1 MSIKS
6 NSPFLTVA
14 IVFVFILSGVL
25 ATPVYADESLPPTD
39 VPAETQAEETAP
51 QESNEEE
58 APPLPTGETES
69 APSEESTLD
78 EEQPILEQLPENTEI
93 IVLDE
98 DGEAIPL
105 ATQEAQ
111 EAIEFIDPVWCP
123 VGVAPQDNLGG
134 CTIAYGSLKELIDAL
149 MAGTAGV
156 VPNTAGVIWIED
168 GADSSTGNILLDGSD
183 TSLGDMENFALT
195 FQGGWNGTFGSK
207 TIVGTSTFSDRITI
221 TGWNAAIT
229 INDIIIDTAT
239 GDGLTVTTTG
249 NIVLKNVQSNN
260 NTGRGATL
268 DNSTGAG
275 NVTITNSKF
284 NNNGGAAGLTVIS
297 KGTITIKD
305 LTANDN
311 TNYGANLDNDS
322 ATTAK
327 TVTLSGSNTFNANG
341 SVGLFISSVGA
352 ITVNNISAN
361 NNSTGTDLNNAL
373 LINGLVP
380 ATAGITLTGTNIF
393 NDNTNAGINIL
404 SYGIIKVNNLF
415 ANSNDG
421 NGAFL
426 SNSGATVGKPGVTLT
441 GTNEFKYNV
450 FNGLFISTNGPV
462 SVNNV
467 SANTNT
473 QTGVSINNLGLNS
486 ATTFTGTNAFNDNGY
501 SGLVIQSAGQVTL
514 SNITANGNGTAMIA
528 GYGVSISNQTLT
540 SFKGVTLT
548 GTNSFSNNYN
558 SNLIITS
565 SGAVTLNNLTANYS
579 NNGFGVSINNTSSGV
594 SKPMAVTINGTNN
607 SMTHNGLSGLD
618 ITTYGSVTLNNIN
631 ASNNGQDMAI
641 GHGAFVIN
649 SGSTLPQLVNING
662 TNKFDDNYEYGLL
675 VVTKGNVTTNNI
687 TAFSNNIYGAFIQN
701 TAGTGNVT
709 MTGTNK
715 LTFNGSDNLF
725 IQSAGMITLNNI
737 TADSST
743 TGYGGSISNTS
754 AATPKNITING
765 TNSFS
770 NNSASTGLLVVSNG
784 LITVNNITANN
795 NFDTGAYLYNGASS
809 TKAGVTVNGTNT
821 FNNNPAGYGLRIVT
835 LGNVKTN
842 SVTAKSNGGHGLWIQ
857 NISPTTTGNVTMTG
871 TNVFESNTVDNVYIE
886 VYGAVTLSNINS
898 TFATSGGTGLYIDNT
913 LGTNTAPKPVSL
925 TGTNVFSN
933 NASSGLIISTYG
945 AITTNNLTVVSNGG
959 LGAEIYNTGT
969 ATGKAAN
976 VTLNGNNFFSANND
990 TNLYIESDGLI
1001 KGNNITA
1008 NDSASSEGAFLINN
1022 SGIAGVILTGT
1033 NTFSSNFFTGLVVY
1047 TKGAITINNL
1057 NASTNGI
1064 DGTHLDNAYSGFA
1077 APKPVTLTG
1086 SNSFTYNN
1094 RNGLEIDSYGNVTT
1108 NNLTAS
1114 YNGILVSGEH
1124 GVHIDTYRVNNTII
1138 ANVTLNGNNTF
1149 ESQTYGG
1156 GLIIEAFGIIKVN
1169 NLTANNNGDGSGAFL
1184 DNQNSPSNAY
1194 GVTLTGKVTVN
1205 DNSGSGLYIISK
1217 GAILL
1222 NNLTALNNNLDGVFL
1237 DNTLS
1242 GTSTPKPITLTGINI
1257 TSNNTDHGFEIYS
1270 YGVVTINK
1278 ITANQNNYGGRIINQ
1293 GGNPSN
1299 AVIAGYGVF
1308 DSNSIV
1314 GLTINSQGAV
1324 LLTNITANNTSVSS
1338 GVMIDNTFGTSG
1350 ITLTGTNTF
1359 TTNASHGISLSS
1371 NGAITITKITAD
1383 NNSGSGLFASNSST
1397 VTITCGSFTSNA
1409 FFGWRIDN
1417 ATLVTMNGV
1426 FTAGNGTGDYSTP
1439 ATVVFTRA
1447 CPLP

>member
-1 MSIKS
+1 MSTKNRLS
-6 NSPFLTVA
+6 VLPFVL
-14 IVFVFILSGVL
+14 VFIFVLSMLVV
-25 ATPVYADESLPPTD
+25 TPVYADEAT
-39 VPAETQAEETAP
+39 P
-51 QESNEEE
+51 QENAE
-58 APPLPTGETES
+58 ATEQTATEDEAQEASPLPTGETES
-69 APSEESTLD
+69 APSEESNLD
-78 EEQPILEQLPENTEI
+78 EEQPILEQLPEDTEI
-93 IVLDE
+93 IVVDE

-123 VGVAPQDNLGG
+123 VGVAPQDNLEG

-156 VPNTAGVIWIED
+156 VPNTAGVIWIEEGPD
-168 GADSSTGNILLDGSD
+168 TSTGNILLDGSD

-268 DNSTGAG
+268 DNSGGTG

-284 NNNGGAAGLTVIS
+284 NNNGGSAGLTIIS

-311 TNYGANLDNDS
+311 TSYGVNLDNDS

-361 NNSTGTDLNNAL
+361 NNSTGADINNAL

-393 NDNTNAGINIL
+393 NDNTNGGINIL
-404 SYGIIKVNNLF
+404 SFGLIKVNNLF
-415 ANSNDG
+415 ANSNDS
-421 NGAFL
+421 NGAVL
-426 SNSGATVGKPGVTLT
+426 SNSSATVGKPGVTLT

-450 FNGLFISTNGPV
+450 FTGLFISTNGPV

-467 SANTNT
+467 SANTNG
-473 QTGVSINNLGLNS
+473 QTGVSVNNLGLNS

-528 GYGVSISNQTLT
+528 GYGVSIGNQTLT

-565 SGAVTLNNLTANYS
+565 SGAVTLNNITANYS
-579 NNGFGVSINNTSSGV
+579 NNGYGVSINNTPSGA
-594 SKPMAVTINGTNN
+594 SKPMAVTINGINN

-618 ITTYGSVTLNNIN
+618 ITTHGAVTLNNIN

-649 SGSTLPQLVNING
+649 SGATLPQQVKING

-675 VVTKGNVTTNNI
+675 IITKGNVTTNNI
-687 TAFSNNIYGAFIQN
+687 TALGNNLYGAFIQN

-715 LTFNGSDNLF
+715 LTLNGSDNLF
-725 IQSAGMITLNNI
+725 IQSAGTITLNNI
-737 TADSST
+737 TADYST
-743 TGYGGSISNTS
+743 SGYGGSISNTS

-770 NNSASTGLLVVSNG
+770 NNSASMGLLVVSHG

-795 NFDTGAYLYNGASS
+795 NFDTGAYLYNDASS

-821 FNNNPAGYGLRIVT
+821 FNNNTTGYGLRIVT

-842 SVTAKSNGGHGLWIQ
+842 SVTAKSNGGGHGLWIQ
-857 NISPTTTGNVTMTG
+857 NLSPTTNGNVTMTG
-871 TNVFESNTVDNVYIE
+871 TNVFESNTVDNVFIE
-886 VYGAVTLSNINS
+886 VYGAVTVSNINS
-898 TFATSGGTGLYIDNT
+898 TLATTGGSGLYIDNT
-913 LGTNTAPKPVSL
+913 SGTNTAPKPVTL

-933 NASSGLIISTYG
+933 NTSSGLIIFTYG
-945 AITTNNLTVVSNGG
+945 AVTTNNLTVLSNGG
-959 LGAEIYNTGT
+959 FGVEINNTGT

-976 VTLNGNNFFSANND
+976 VTLNGNNFFSANSD
-990 TNLYIESDGLI
+990 TNLYISSDGLI
-1001 KGNNITA
+1001 KGNNITS
-1008 NDSASSEGAFLINN
+1008 NDSVNSEGAFLINN
-1022 SGIAGVILTGT
+1022 TGIAGVTLTGT
-1033 NTFSSNFFTGLVVY
+1033 NTFNSNVTNGLVIY

-1057 NASTNGI
+1057 NASANGN
-1064 DGTHLDNAYSGFA
+1064 DGAHLNNAYSGPA

-1086 SNSFTYNN
+1086 SNSFTYND

-1108 NNLTAS
+1108 NNLNAS
-1114 YNGILVSGEH
+1114 YNGILVFGEH
-1124 GVHIDTYRVNNTII
+1124 GVNIDTYYGDNTIV

-1149 ESQTYGG
+1149 ESNTYGT
-1156 GLIIEAFGIIKVN
+1156 GLIVEAFGIIKVN
-1169 NLTANNNGDGSGAFL
+1169 NLTASNNSDGYGASL
-1184 DNQNSPSNAY
+1184 YNQNSPSNAY
-1194 GVTLTGKVTVN
+1194 GVTITGKTTVN
-1205 DNSGSGLYIISK
+1205 DNNGSGLNILSK
-1217 GAILL
+1217 GAISV
-1222 NNLTALNNNLDGVFL
+1222 NNLTALNNNLDGVYL
-1237 DNTLS
+1237 DNTFS

-1278 ITANQNNYGGRIINQ
+1278 ITANQNNYGGRITNQ

-1308 DSNSIV
+1308 DSNSVV

-1324 LLTNITANNTSVSS
+1324 LLTNITANNTSISS
-1338 GVMIDNTFGTSG
+1338 GVMIDNTFGTGG

-1383 NNSGSGLFASNSST
+1383 NNSGSGMFVNNAST
-1397 VTITCGSFTSNA
+1397 VTLTCGSFNVNA
-1409 FFGWRIDN
+1409 FFGWRIVS

-1426 FTAGNGTGDYSTP
+1426 FTAGNTSGDYSTP